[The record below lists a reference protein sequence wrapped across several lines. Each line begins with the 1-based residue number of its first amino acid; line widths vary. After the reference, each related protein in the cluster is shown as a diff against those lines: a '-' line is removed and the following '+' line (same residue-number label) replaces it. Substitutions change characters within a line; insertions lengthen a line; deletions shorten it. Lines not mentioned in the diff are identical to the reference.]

1 MATEAGGPG
10 PGPGL
15 GSALSRGSGL
25 LQGAD
30 LNTGSG
36 LSRGADQIS
45 GSGLNRGSN
54 PSQGSVLNPIS
65 GQGLGLSLEG
75 GAVVRPLSLAQRL
88 HLDLP
93 LLFALLL
100 AAAYG
105 LLVLYSAIDQDPEQ
119 LEAQLVRLGLA
130 FTVMVVVAQ
139 VPPALWRRLAVPLYL
154 AGVLTLV
161 AVLLVGEIGKG
172 AQRWL
177 DLGVLRFQPSELLK
191 LGVPLLLAWFLALR
205 PLPPGAWRTLG
216 ALVLTA
222 LPAVLIARQPD
233 LGTALLVG
241 SAGLAVLFLAGLS
254 WRLIAFL
261 GVTAAALAP
270 LLWSQMLDYQ
280 KNRVLTLF
288 DPERD
293 PLGTGYH
300 IIQSQIAI
308 GSGGVYGKGWGQGT
322 QSHLEFLPER
332 STDFIFAVLGEELG
346 LFGVL
351 ALLGLYLF
359 IVFRGLYLASQCQ
372 DSFGRLLAGGLTL
385 VFFVYLFVNTGMVS
399 GLLPVVGVPLPLVSY
414 GGTSMVTLLAGF
426 GLIMSMVTHP
436 GATGRGGGGRIL
448 PRW

>member
-1 MATEAGGPG
+1 MATETDKPR
-10 PGPGL
+10 PGL
-15 GSALSRGSGL
+15 SQGL
-25 LQGAD
+25 D
-30 LNTGSG
+30 LN
-36 LSRGADQIS
+36 LD
-45 GSGLNRGSN
+45 
-54 PSQGSVLNPIS
+54 
-65 GQGLGLSLEG
+65 G
-75 GAVVRPLSLAQRL
+75 GALGIPTSLAQRL

-93 LLFALLL
+93 LVFALLL
-100 AAAYG
+100 AAGYG
-105 LLVLYSAIDQDPEQ
+105 LLVLYSAIDQDPAR
-119 LEAQLVRLGLA
+119 LEAQVARLGLA

-139 VPPALWRRLAVPLYL
+139 IPPSLWRRLAVPLYI

-161 AVLLVGEIGKG
+161 AVLLVGEVGKG

-177 DLGVLRFQPSELLK
+177 DLGILRFQPSELLK
-191 LGVPLLLAWFLALR
+191 LGVPLMLAWFLALR
-205 PLPPGAWRTLG
+205 PLPPGTWRTLG
-216 ALVLTA
+216 AIVLTA

-233 LGTALLVG
+233 LGTGLLVG

-261 GVTAAALAP
+261 AVTAAALAP

-288 DPERD
+288 DPESD

-300 IIQSQIAI
+300 IIQSKIAI

-359 IVFRGLYLASQCQ
+359 IVYRGLYLASQCR
-372 DSFGRLLAGGLTL
+372 DSFGRLVAGALTL

-414 GGTSMVTLLAGF
+414 GGTSMVTILAGF
-426 GLIMSMVTHP
+426 GLIMAMHTH
-436 GATGRGGGGRIL
+436 GVSVGRARAL
-448 PRW
+448 PRVGSDPTLRSDR